1 MLSRLLILSRKD
13 EHVHLNFHPT
23 ALTILEITILIF
35 VFIFK
40 SILTG
45 LMILI
50 AGTGHRPKIT
60 TVMPKL
66 SVSMP
71 FKLTEKDV
79 NLYIKATSSTR
90 ESLDADEA
98 SKALFLSAVTEP
110 CMLLLVAKRGC
121 PIQPLGA
128 VNVRNSFKLF
138 RPELCKISDLQS
150 AEGAMVV
157 ATLGSEARIVKRGV
171 EFDLVVELGVKVLDG
186 DATEM
191 KTVFRQV
198 FTMLQF
204 ARIPKNVKLS
214 EVPQKSEFEFK
225 LDSAESQPKGLVQLA
240 WKGPKDWARV
250 CKDYNPIH
258 ISSIAAE
265 LYGLPGK
272 IAHGNHMAALALAK
286 VERKS
291 LKPDGGLTLD
301 VRFKRPVT
309 VPARMDVRVE
319 YEQLE
324 GSEERVTHFA
334 LATGEKVYVQG
345 EYREL

>member
-1 MLSRLLILSRKD
+1 MSSRLLILSRRD
-13 EHVHLNFHPT
+13 DHVHLNFHPT
-23 ALTILEITILIF
+23 TLTLFEVTILIF

-50 AGTGHRPKIT
+50 AGTGHRQKLT
-60 TVMPKL
+60 TTMPKL

-71 FKLTEKDV
+71 FKLTEKDI
-79 NLYIKATSSTR
+79 NLYTIATSSTR
-90 ESLDADEA
+90 EDLDADKA
-98 SKALFLSAVTEP
+98 AKALFLSAVTEP

-128 VNVRNSFKLF
+128 VNVRNSFEIL

-157 ATLGSEARIVKRGV
+157 ATLAPEARIVKRGV
-171 EFDLVVELGVKVLDG
+171 EFDLIVELGVNILDG
-186 DATEM
+186 DTTEM

-214 EVPQKSEFEFK
+214 EISQKREFEFK
-225 LDSAESQPKGLVQLA
+225 LDSETQPEGQIQLA
-240 WKGPKDWARV
+240 WDGPRKWARV

-258 ISSIAAE
+258 IWSLAAE
-265 LYGLPGK
+265 LYGLPGR

-291 LKPDGGLTLD
+291 LGLDRGLALD
-301 VRFKRPVT
+301 VMFKRPVT
-309 VPARMDVRVE
+309 VPAKLDVRVE
-319 YEQLE
+319 CENLE
-324 GSEERVTHFA
+324 TSQEAVTHFA
-334 LATGEKVYVQG
+334 LASKEKIYVQG
-345 EYREL
+345 EYRQL

>member
-1 MLSRLLILSRKD
+1 MPSRLLILSRRD

-23 ALTILEITILIF
+23 ALTLLEITGLIF

-50 AGTGHRPKIT
+50 AGTGHRQKLT
-60 TVMPKL
+60 TVMPKI

-71 FKLTEKDV
+71 FKLTEKDIT
-79 NLYIKATSSTR
+79 LYTKATSSTR
-90 ESLDADEA
+90 ENIDADEA

-138 RPELCKISDLQS
+138 RPELCKLSDLQS

-157 ATLGSEARIVKRGV
+157 ATLASEARIVKRGV
-171 EFDLVVELGVKVLDG
+171 EFDLIVELGIKVLDG
-186 DATEM
+186 DTTEM

-214 EVPQKSEFEFK
+214 EVSQKSEFEFK
-225 LDSAESQPKGLVQLA
+225 LDSEKQPEGQVQLP
-240 WKGPKDWARV
+240 WNGPKDWARV

-286 VERKS
+286 VERKP
-291 LKPDGGLTLD
+291 LKQDGGLALD
-301 VRFKRPVT
+301 VKFKRPVT
-309 VPARMDVRVE
+309 VPARLDVRVE
-319 YEQLE
+319 FEQ
-324 GSEERVTHFA
+324 SESSQDEVTHFA
-334 LATGEKVYVQG
+334 LTSGEKVYVQG

>member
-1 MLSRLLILSRKD
+1 
-13 EHVHLNFHPT
+13 
-23 ALTILEITILIF
+23 
-35 VFIFK
+35 
-40 SILTG
+40 
-45 LMILI
+45 MILI
-50 AGTGHRPKIT
+50 AGTGHRQKLT
-60 TVMPKL
+60 TIMPKL

-71 FKLTEKDV
+71 FKVTEKDID
-79 NLYIKATSSTR
+79 LYTKATSSTR

-110 CMLLLVAKRGC
+110 CMLLLVAKRKC

-128 VNVRNSFKLF
+128 VNVRNSFKLY
-138 RPELCKISDLQS
+138 RPELCSLSDLQS

-171 EFDLVVELGVKVLDG
+171 EFDLIVELGLKVLDG
-186 DATEM
+186 DTTEM

-214 EVPQKSEFEFK
+214 EVSRKPEFEFK
-225 LDSAESQPKGLVQLA
+225 LDSEKTPEGQVQLA
-240 WKGPKDWARV
+240 WSGPRDWARV

-258 ISSIAAE
+258 IWSLAAE

-291 LKPDGGLTLD
+291 VKPDGGFALD
-301 VRFKRPVT
+301 VKFKRPVI
-309 VPARMDVRVE
+309 VPAKLDVRVE
-319 YEQLE
+319 YEQPE
-324 GSEERVTHFA
+324 ASQETVTHFA
-334 LATGEKVYVQG
+334 LTSGEKVYVQG

>member
-1 MLSRLLILSRKD
+1 MPSRLLILSRRD

-23 ALTILEITILIF
+23 ALTLLEITGLIF

-50 AGTGHRPKIT
+50 AGTGHRQKLT

-71 FKLTEKDV
+71 FKLTEKDIT
-79 NLYIKATSSTR
+79 LYTKATSSTR
-90 ESLDADEA
+90 ENLDADEA

-138 RPELCKISDLQS
+138 RPELCKLSDLQS

-157 ATLGSEARIVKRGV
+157 ATLASEARIVKRGV
-171 EFDLVVELGVKVLDG
+171 EFDLIVELGIKVLDG
-186 DATEM
+186 DTTEM

-214 EVPQKSEFEFK
+214 EVSQKSEFEFK
-225 LDSAESQPKGLVQLA
+225 LDSEKQPEGQVQLP
-240 WKGPKDWARV
+240 WNGPKDWARV

-286 VERKS
+286 VERKP
-291 LKPDGGLTLD
+291 LKQDRGLALD
-301 VRFKRPVT
+301 VKFKRPVT
-309 VPARMDVRVE
+309 VPARLDVRVE
-319 YEQLE
+319 FEQ
-324 GSEERVTHFA
+324 SESSQDEVTHFA
-334 LATGEKVYVQG
+334 LTSGEKVWD
-345 EYREL
+345 RA

>member
-1 MLSRLLILSRKD
+1 
-13 EHVHLNFHPT
+13 
-23 ALTILEITILIF
+23 
-35 VFIFK
+35 
-40 SILTG
+40 
-45 LMILI
+45 
-50 AGTGHRPKIT
+50 
-60 TVMPKL
+60 MPKL

-71 FKLTEKDV
+71 FKLTEKDI
-79 NLYIKATSSTR
+79 NLYTKATSSTR
-90 ESLDADEA
+90 ENLDADEA

-171 EFDLVVELGVKVLDG
+171 EFDLIVELGVKVLDG
-186 DATEM
+186 DTTEM

-204 ARIPKNVKLS
+204 ARIPKSLKVS
-214 EVPQKSEFEFK
+214 EVSQKPEFEFK
-225 LDSAESQPKGLVQLA
+225 MDSEKQAERQVQLS
-240 WKGPKDWARV
+240 WNGPKDWARV

-286 VERKS
+286 VERKP
-291 LKPDGGLTLD
+291 LKQDGGLALD
-301 VRFKRPVT
+301 VKFKRPVT

-319 YEQLE
+319 YEKLE
-324 GSEERVTHFA
+324 TNSEEKITHFA
-334 LATGEKVYVQG
+334 LTSGEKVYVQG